1 MNYGDNQK
9 FLFQKG
15 STISVESIKP
25 TENQHSVITL
35 NQSLQKGTKLYKT
48 LYGYTPHLEIIS
60 DNSERELLLNVPY
73 FSQLDNQT
81 HLFGPGSRQC
91 NLTACVM
98 YAAYLKPSLLSISH
112 ELGYK
117 QFDSYYEDILSN
129 YGDTSDHSAQT
140 QALEELGIES
150 YFSYSLSIV
159 DLVLCLQQKTQ
170 WY

>member
-1 MNYGDNQK
+1 
-9 FLFQKG
+9 
-15 STISVESIKP
+15 
-25 TENQHSVITL
+25 
-35 NQSLQKGTKLYKT
+35 
-48 LYGYTPHLEIIS
+48 
-60 DNSERELLLNVPY
+60 
-73 FSQLDNQT
+73 
-81 HLFGPGSRQC
+81 
-91 NLTACVM
+91 M

-129 YGDTSDHSAQT
+129 YGDTTDHSAQT